1 MNTKTTFKDLYS
13 FPGFRSGSRLQ
24 PHLYHAG
31 AMVTTLKRRQKK
43 LCAHAARYT
52 KAGTIA
58 DQDLSAISIQV
69 VHLST
74 LNSRYAG
81 STALNATR

>member
-13 FPGFRSGSRLQ
+13 FPRFRAGSRLQ
-24 PHLYHAG
+24 PHPYHSG
-31 AMVTTLKRRQKK
+31 AMVATLKRRQKK

-52 KAGTIA
+52 EAGTIA
-58 DQDLSAISIQV
+58 AQDLSVISIQA